1 VSHDRPDRDHRA
13 AGPRQGG
20 RRAPGPRVAGR
31 VKLVDDAR
39 LELRLASGR
48 VFAIGMDELQRAM
61 TRAALAQVALERA
74 HTDRED

>member
-1 VSHDRPDRDHRA
+1 M
-13 AGPRQGG
+13 
-20 RRAPGPRVAGR
+20 AGR

-74 HTDRED
+74 RTDRED

>member
-1 VSHDRPDRDHRA
+1 M
-13 AGPRQGG
+13 
-20 RRAPGPRVAGR
+20 AGR